1 MIGRASLYALP
12 VALLSFAAYAAEE
25 IHGATDE
32 YGHGDA
38 HHGGSSS
45 GLPQMDLSSFPSQ
58 IFWLGIGFTILYIA
72 FSSKILPAMAAN
84 LENRDQTI
92 QNDLTT
98 AEQLTNEASD
108 FKTSYEESLQ
118 NARYEA
124 TKMMTDMESDM
135 KKDHE
140 KKQAAFLKKTEEQ
153 ISETRKRLDKATA
166 DSMKDVEKHIEE
178 TALIAAKNIAGI
190 DTDGKAVKAALK
202 AVNSNIKVEA
212 A

>member
-1 MIGRASLYALP
+1 
-12 VALLSFAAYAAEE
+12 
-25 IHGATDE
+25 
-32 YGHGDA
+32 
-38 HHGGSSS
+38 
-45 GLPQMDLSSFPSQ
+45 
-58 IFWLGIGFTILYIA
+58 
-72 FSSKILPAMAAN
+72 
-84 LENRDQTI
+84 
-92 QNDLTT
+92 
-98 AEQLTNEASD
+98 
-108 FKTSYEESLQ
+108 
-118 NARYEA
+118 
-124 TKMMTDMESDM
+124 MMSDM
-135 KKDHE
+135 DNEMRKDHE